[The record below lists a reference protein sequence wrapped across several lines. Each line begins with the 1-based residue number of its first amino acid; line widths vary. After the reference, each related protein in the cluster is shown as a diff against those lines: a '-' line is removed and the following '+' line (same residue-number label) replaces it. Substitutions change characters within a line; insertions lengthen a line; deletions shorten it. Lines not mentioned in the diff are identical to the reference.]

1 LVEHRWRGVDG
12 QNFPGLEI
20 ADPRPGAGGCGP
32 GGRWR
37 MADAS
42 ANRLAIIIIVIVIV
56 VIVCTGNPDR
66 VEKTGTRPYRT
77 EAKTDCQP

>member
-1 LVEHRWRGVDG
+1 
-12 QNFPGLEI
+12 
-20 ADPRPGAGGCGP
+20 
-32 GGRWR
+32 

-42 ANRLAIIIIVIVIV
+42 ANWLAIIIIIVIVIVIV

>member
-1 LVEHRWRGVDG
+1 
-12 QNFPGLEI
+12 
-20 ADPRPGAGGCGP
+20 
-32 GGRWR
+32 

-42 ANRLAIIIIVIVIV
+42 ANRPAIIVVIV